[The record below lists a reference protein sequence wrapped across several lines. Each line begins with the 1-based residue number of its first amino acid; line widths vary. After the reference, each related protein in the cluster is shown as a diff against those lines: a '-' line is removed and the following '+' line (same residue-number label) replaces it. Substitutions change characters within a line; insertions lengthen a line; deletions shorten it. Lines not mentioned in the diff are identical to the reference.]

1 MTSEVRGGRSQQGA
15 ARTASRSVLDVRSEP
30 IHDVARS
37 THPPLPGT
45 PLIALPAYERDPSLT
60 HLETSVVECGIQD
73 GRPFAVLADTVL
85 YPEGGGQPSD
95 RGTIAGVPVVDVQ
108 KVEGQVRHVLADPVE
123 PGPVT
128 VELDWTRRFDHMQQH
143 TAQHL
148 LTAVA
153 ADRFGW
159 QTTAFHLGERV
170 SDVELDVASIDPE
183 QLQMLEDAVAAEVR
197 AACPVTA
204 FRVSHEDYE
213 QLEVRSRGLPAG
225 HSGDVRLVEIE
236 GIDLNTCGGTH
247 CASTAELETVKLL
260 GTESLRGGTRVFYL
274 AGERLRR
281 RLGSEVARTAAL
293 RGVLGVSDDELVGGV
308 ESRLDQVKDAG
319 RTIRRLEERLTSLLA
334 ERFVASPEAI
344 SVEHLA
350 GHGLP
355 FLQRIARE
363 VEALDPTRAVFLTAG
378 EGEEGFFLLA
388 AGADSTLDVPEL
400 GPRIAEVLEGKGGG
414 KGRVFQGRVRR
425 LSRRGEAA
433 LLLR

>member
-1 MTSEVRGGRSQQGA
+1 M
-15 ARTASRSVLDVRSEP
+15 
-30 IHDVARS
+30 
-37 THPPLPGT
+37 
-45 PLIALPAYERDPSLT
+45 IALPAYERDPSLT
-60 HLETSVVECGIQD
+60 RLETSLVESGIQD

-95 RGTIAGVPVVDVQ
+95 RGTIAGIPVVDVQ
-108 KVEGQVRHVLADPVE
+108 NVEGQVRHVLAGPVE

-153 ADRFGW
+153 TDRFGW
-159 QTTAFHLGERV
+159 QTTAFHLGDRV
-170 SDVELDVASIDPE
+170 SDVELGVAAIDPE

-204 FRVSHEDYE
+204 FRVSHEEYE
-213 QLEVRSRGLPAG
+213 KLEVRSRGLPAG
-225 HSGDVRLVEIE
+225 HSGDVRLVQID

-247 CASTAELETVKLL
+247 CASTAELEAVKLL
-260 GTESLRGGTRVFYL
+260 GTESLRGGTRLFYV

-281 RLGSEVARTAAL
+281 RLSAEVTRTAAL
-293 RGVLGVSDDELVGGV
+293 RRILGVSDVELIGGV
-308 ESRLDQVKDAG
+308 ESRLDQVKDAA
-319 RTIRRLEERLTSLLA
+319 RTIRRLEEKLTSLLA
-334 ERFVASPEAI
+334 ERFAASPEAV
-344 SVEHLA
+344 SVEHLVD
-350 GHGLP
+350 HGLP

-363 VEALDPTRAVFLTAG
+363 VEALDPTQAVFLTAG

-388 AGADSTLDVPEL
+388 AGGESTLDVSEV

-425 LSRRGEAA
+425 LSKRGEAA
-433 LLLR
+433 ALLP